1 MIKTKQELISEPGSI
16 WAIPKYS
23 PKPGEF
29 PFRYELRDGGVHYDN
44 RAILVANVQLEAI
57 VPEGID
63 LYSMALETLSV
74 QEKEAMR
81 VYTEA
86 MMRIAEVRKSLLLL
100 DAPKEAPAEG
110 EYIPAP
116 KATIKQDDI
125 PF

>member
-16 WAIPKYS
+16 WALPKYS

-29 PFRYELRDGGVHYDN
+29 PFRYELRDGAVHYDN

-81 VYTEA
+81 IYTES
-86 MMRIAEVRKSLLLL
+86 MMRIAEVRKTLLLL

-110 EYIPAP
+110 EYIPASTSFP
-116 KATIKQDDI
+116 YKNDI